1 MSVAARLL
9 WRAFARA
16 LAALNLWMG
25 YAAGLLVA
33 VSALVLTAEVLLR
46 YFLGS
51 PSDWALELCIYMLIA
66 STFVSAAYTLAA
78 KGHVNIDIVD
88 TLLSAGVNRWR
99 LLFAD
104 LGSAGLCGF
113 VAVNAWRLTAT
124 AWGEDWVSNST
135 WGPKLWIPF
144 AFIALGMSLL
154 TLQYLVQIVDER
166 IGPLMTG
173 GRHGRA

>member
-1 MSVAARLL
+1 MPQL

-33 VSALVLTAEVLLR
+33 VSAVVLTAEVLLR

-66 STFVSAAYTLAA
+66 STFISAAYTLAA
-78 KGHVNIDIVD
+78 RGHVNIDIVD
-88 TLLSAGVNRWR
+88 ALLAAGVNRWR

-104 LGSAGLCGF
+104 LGAAGLCGF
-113 VAVNAWRLTAT
+113 VAANAWRLTAT
-124 AWGEDWVSNST
+124 AWGEGWVSNST

-144 AFIALGMSLL
+144 AFIALGMTLL
-154 TLQYLVQIVDER
+154 ALQYLVQIVDAR
-166 IGPLMTG
+166 LAPMLAG
-173 GRHGRA
+173 GDRGRA

>member
-1 MSVAARLL
+1 MRQL

-46 YFLGS
+46 YFLGA

-66 STFVSAAYTLAA
+66 STFVAAAYTLSA

-88 TLLSAGVNRWR
+88 AVLAAGVNRWR

-104 LGSAGLCGF
+104 LASAGLCGF
-113 VAVNAWRLTAT
+113 VAANAWRLAAT
-124 AWGEDWVSNST
+124 AWSGGWVSNST

-144 AFIALGMSLL
+144 AFIALGMTLL
-154 TLQYLVQIVDER
+154 ALQYLVQVVDER
-166 IGPLMTG
+166 LAPMLAG
-173 GRHGRA
+173 GRRGRA

>member
-1 MSVAARLL
+1 MAWA

-16 LAALNLWMG
+16 LAALNRWMG

-33 VSALVLTAEVLLR
+33 ASALVLTAEVLLR
-46 YFLGS
+46 YFFAS

-78 KGHVNIDIVD
+78 RGHVNIDIVD
-88 TLLSAGVNRWR
+88 ALLAAGFNRWR
-99 LLFAD
+99 LLLAD
-104 LGSAGLCGF
+104 VGAAGLCGF
-113 VAVNAWRLTAT
+113 VAVNAWRLTAL
-124 AWGEDWVSNST
+124 ASSEGWVSNST

-154 TLQYLVQIVDER
+154 ALQYLVQIVDAR
-166 IGPLMTG
+166 LAPLLAG

>member
-1 MSVAARLL
+1 MARV

-16 LAALNLWMG
+16 LAVLNLWMG

-51 PSDWALELCIYMLIA
+51 PSDWALELCITMLIA
-66 STFVSAAYTLAA
+66 STFVAAAYTLSA

-88 TLLSAGVNRWR
+88 AVLSARVNRWR

-104 LGSAGLCGF
+104 AASAGLCGF
-113 VAVNAWRLTAT
+113 VAANAWRLMAT
-124 AWGEDWVSNST
+124 AWREGWVSNST

-154 TLQYLVQIVDER
+154 ALQYLVQIVDER
-166 IGPLMTG
+166 VAPMLQR

>member
-1 MSVAARLL
+1 MTAIAGL
-9 WRAFARA
+9 WRAFVRT

-33 VSALVLTAEVLLR
+33 VSALVLTGEVLLR

-66 STFVSAAYTLAA
+66 STFVAAAYTLAA

-88 TLLSAGVNRWR
+88 AVLAAGFNRWR
-99 LLFAD
+99 LLIAD

-113 VAVNAWRLTAT
+113 VAANAWRLTAT
-124 AWGEDWVSNST
+124 AWSEGWVSNST

-154 TLQYLVQIVDER
+154 ALQYLVQIVDAR
-166 IGPLMTG
+166 LAPMMRG
-173 GRHGRA
+173 GQHGRA

>member
-1 MSVAARLL
+1 MSGIVTGL

-16 LAALNLWMG
+16 LAAINLWIG

-33 VSALVLTAEVLLR
+33 VSALVLTGEVLLR
-46 YFLGS
+46 YCLGS

-66 STFVSAAYTLAA
+66 STFVAAAYTLAA

-88 TLLSAGVNRWR
+88 AVLAAGFNRWR

-104 LGSAGLCGF
+104 LGAAGLCGF
-113 VAVNAWRLTAT
+113 VAANAWRLTAT
-124 AWGEDWVSNST
+124 AWSEGWVSNST

-154 TLQYLVQIVDER
+154 ALQYLVQIVDAR
-166 IGPLMTG
+166 LAPIFSG

>member
-1 MSVAARLL
+1 MKPL

-78 KGHVNIDIVD
+78 RGHVNIDIVD
-88 TLLSAGVNRWR
+88 AVLAEGVNRWR

-104 LGSAGLCGF
+104 AASAGLCGF
-113 VAVNAWRLTAT
+113 VAANAWRLTAV
-124 AWGEDWVSNST
+124 AWREGWVSNST

-144 AFIALGMSLL
+144 GFIALGMSLL
-154 TLQYLVQIVDER
+154 ALQYLVQIVDER
-166 IGPLMTG
+166 LAPMLAG
-173 GRHGRA
+173 GRRGRA

>member
-1 MSVAARLL
+1 MSGIVTGL
-9 WRAFARA
+9 WRAFARS
-16 LAALNLWMG
+16 LAAINLWMG
-25 YAAGLLVA
+25 YSAGLLVA
-33 VSALVLTAEVLLR
+33 VSALVLTGEVLMR

-88 TLLSAGVNRWR
+88 AVLAAGFNRWR
-99 LLFAD
+99 LLIAD
-104 LGSAGLCGF
+104 VGAAGLCGF
-113 VAVNAWRLTAT
+113 VATNAWRLTAT
-124 AWGEDWVSNST
+124 AWSEGWVSNST

-154 TLQYLVQIVDER
+154 ALQYLVQIVDER
-166 IGPLMTG
+166 LAPLLAG

>member
-1 MSVAARLL
+1 MAWA
-9 WRAFARA
+9 WRTCTRT

-33 VSALVLTAEVLLR
+33 ASALILTGEVLLR
-46 YFLGS
+46 YFFAS

-88 TLLSAGVNRWR
+88 HLMSGAANRWR
-99 LLFAD
+99 MLLAD
-104 LGSAGLCGF
+104 VASAGLCGF
-113 VAVNAWRLTAT
+113 VAVNAWRLTAV
-124 AWGEDWVSNST
+124 ALNEGWVSNST
-135 WGPKLWIPF
+135 WGPRLWIPF
-144 AFIALGMSLL
+144 AFIALGMTLL
-154 TLQYLVQIVDER
+154 TLQYLVQIVDAR
-166 IGPLMTG
+166 LAPMLAG

>member
-1 MSVAARLL
+1 MSMAARFL

-88 TLLSAGVNRWR
+88 HLMSGTVNRWR
-99 LLFAD
+99 MLLAD

-113 VAVNAWRLTAT
+113 VAVNAWRLTAV
-124 AWGEDWVSNST
+124 ALNEGWVSNST

-144 AFIALGMSLL
+144 AFIALGMTLL
-154 TLQYLVQIVDER
+154 TLQYLVQIVDAR
-166 IGPLMTG
+166 LAPMLAG

>member
-1 MSVAARLL
+1 MARV

-33 VSALVLTAEVLLR
+33 ISALVLTAEVLLR

-51 PSDWALELCIYMLIA
+51 PSDWALELCITMLIA

-78 KGHVNIDIVD
+78 RGHVNIDIVD
-88 TLLSAGVNRWR
+88 ALLSAGVNRWR

-104 LGSAGLCGF
+104 AASAGLCGF
-113 VAVNAWRLTAT
+113 VAANAWRLTAT
-124 AWGEDWVSNST
+124 AWREGWVSNST
-135 WGPKLWIPF
+135 WGPKLWVPF

-154 TLQYLVQIVDER
+154 ALQYLVQIVDER
-166 IGPLMTG
+166 VAPMLQR

>member
-1 MSVAARLL
+1 MTGL

-33 VSALVLTAEVLLR
+33 ASALVLTGEVLLR
-46 YFLGS
+46 YFFGS

-88 TLLSAGVNRWR
+88 AVLAAGVNRWR
-99 LLFAD
+99 LLIAD
-104 LGSAGLCGF
+104 LASAGLCGF
-113 VAVNAWRLTAT
+113 VAANAWRLTAV
-124 AWGEDWVSNST
+124 AWNEGWVSNST

-144 AFIALGMSLL
+144 TFIALGMSLL

-166 IGPLMTG
+166 LAPICSG

>member
-1 MSVAARLL
+1 MAAAGL
-9 WRAFARA
+9 WRALART
-16 LAALNLWMG
+16 LAVLNLWMG

-33 VSALVLTAEVLLR
+33 ASAVVLTAEVLMR

-66 STFVSAAYTLAA
+66 STFIGAAHTLAA
-78 KGHVNIDIVD
+78 RGHVSIDIVD
-88 TLLSAGVNRWR
+88 AVLAAGVNRWR

-104 LGSAGLCGF
+104 VGAAGLCGF
-113 VAVNAWRLTAT
+113 VAANAWRLTAT
-124 AWGEDWVSNST
+124 AWSEGWVSNST
-135 WGPKLWIPF
+135 WGPQLWIPF
-144 AFIALGMSLL
+144 GFIALGMSLL

-166 IGPLMTG
+166 LAPLLAG

>member
-1 MSVAARLL
+1 MAAAGP

-16 LAALNLWMG
+16 LATLNLWMG

-33 VSALVLTAEVLLR
+33 LSAVVLTAEVLLR

-88 TLLSAGVNRWR
+88 AVLAAGVNRWR

-113 VAVNAWRLTAT
+113 VAVNAWRLTAV
-124 AWGEDWVSNST
+124 ALNEGWVSNST

-144 AFIALGMSLL
+144 AFIALGMTLL
-154 TLQYLVQIVDER
+154 TLQYLVQIVDAR
-166 IGPLMTG
+166 LAPMLAG